1 MTSLNR
7 TTDNPFSAQRI
18 RPGAIDFLFGEG
30 ESLAQCLA
38 RLAEHGG
45 WGQIR
50 GPHGSGK
57 STLLAELTARLKD
70 APRRIEA
77 FTLHDGERRL
87 PATPGQMRSW
97 DERVQVAI
105 DGFEQLS
112 FVNRWRVKRLC
123 RRQGCGLLA
132 TTHRDLGLPDIYV
145 TRPAPEVARRVAQ
158 RLLEGWPD
166 LVTEDDINHA
176 FTSAGGDI
184 RETLFALYDLYEER
198 RTGAG

>member
-1 MTSLNR
+1 MTSLSR
-7 TTDNPFSAQRI
+7 TTDNPFSGQRV
-18 RPGAIDFLFGEG
+18 RPGSIDFLFDEG
-30 ESLAQCLA
+30 DSLAQCLA
-38 RLAEHGG
+38 RLNEHGG

-57 STLLAELTARLKD
+57 STLLGELTARLKD
-70 APRRIEA
+70 APRRVEA

-87 PATPGQMRSW
+87 PATSGQMRSW
-97 DERVQVAI
+97 DERVQVVI

-112 FVNRWRVKRLC
+112 FLNRWRVRRLC

-145 TRPAPEVARRVAQ
+145 TRPAPEVARRVAR

-166 LVTEDDINHA
+166 LITEEDINRA
-176 FTSAGGDI
+176 FTRAAGDI

-198 RTGAG
+198 RPGAG